1 MTQREHLGTAVQTG
15 IAERQAAHGRVLTL
29 EDSPQGETEVI
40 VGRLFGEMLGIPELP
55 RTVSFFELGL
65 DSVAVTVACAQLEQ
79 LTGVRIRFS
88 QLFRTHTVA
97 QLAAWLDAAGDDAD
111 DQPGVPAKPP
121 ASDIV
126 ELVAITPIQTGS
138 VPQKIV
144 VEVCWWFDGEIDESA
159 LENAAG
165 DVHRRHQALHATYLS
180 GPEVGLAE
188 VPADAGPAE
197 FHRLGRQDT
206 DAAASESLW
215 RTLRQPLRLDEGVVW
230 RCAVVRSTESG
241 RTLFGLNVDH
251 VGFDGRSWDIMTAE
265 LSAAYQARAAGRA
278 PQWPGRVA
286 SLAEMAADFRHQ
298 VAAVDADVQ
307 RRYWRDELRGV
318 PACRLPAR
326 KDGREPN
333 LTPASGSMWSPPGP
347 AAAHEFSVSNE
358 KLRVWDDYARAT
370 GQPPSVG
377 MAAVYV
383 QSIIRAGGTPDF
395 AMMVPIANQAGDV
408 IDRTIVNR
416 VGNILLRPNGPSRSG
431 SHLLARTRSSYFEGM
446 AARDILLPPEELQ
459 SLLGGENS
467 DGIIHLDRMVAL
479 NYNSVPSLALGGV
492 DGTIM
497 REPGGAARCMF
508 PVMLTVVP
516 GPQGLGMA
524 TIVRTDMCEDDMAGK
539 LARHFLDILEE
550 GPERL
555 EQETA
560 N

>member
-1 MTQREHLGTAVQTG
+1 
-15 IAERQAAHGRVLTL
+15 
-29 EDSPQGETEVI
+29 
-40 VGRLFGEMLGIPELP
+40 
-55 RTVSFFELGL
+55 
-65 DSVAVTVACAQLEQ
+65 
-79 LTGVRIRFS
+79 
-88 QLFRTHTVA
+88 
-97 QLAAWLDAAGDDAD
+97 
-111 DQPGVPAKPP
+111 
-121 ASDIV
+121 
-126 ELVAITPIQTGS
+126 
-138 VPQKIV
+138 
-144 VEVCWWFDGEIDESA
+144 
-159 LENAAG
+159 
-165 DVHRRHQALHATYLS
+165 
-180 GPEVGLAE
+180 
-188 VPADAGPAE
+188 
-197 FHRLGRQDT
+197 
-206 DAAASESLW
+206 
-215 RTLRQPLRLDEGVVW
+215 
-230 RCAVVRSTESG
+230 
-241 RTLFGLNVDH
+241 
-251 VGFDGRSWDIMTAE
+251 
-265 LSAAYQARAAGRA
+265 
-278 PQWPGRVA
+278 
-286 SLAEMAADFRHQ
+286 
-298 VAAVDADVQ
+298 
-307 RRYWRDELRGV
+307 
-318 PACRLPAR
+318 
-326 KDGREPN
+326 
-333 LTPASGSMWSPPGP
+333 MWSPPGP